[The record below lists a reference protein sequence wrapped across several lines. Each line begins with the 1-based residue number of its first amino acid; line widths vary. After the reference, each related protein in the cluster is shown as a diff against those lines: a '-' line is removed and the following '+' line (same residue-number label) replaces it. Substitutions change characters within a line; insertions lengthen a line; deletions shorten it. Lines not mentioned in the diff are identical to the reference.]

1 MHAHM
6 RVRTQLLPGPQ
17 AERKQEPTV
26 TDLSSWDLLPDL
38 SEDQESQTE
47 LSLVSFPNA
56 GHQDTQMVSVE
67 WEEGCPET
75 NMASQ

>member
-1 MHAHM
+1 M
-6 RVRTQLLPGPQ
+6 
-17 AERKQEPTV
+17 

-75 NMASQ
+75 NMPSQ